1 MRSRTAAVSL
11 AIVGLAFAGC
21 GSTNKAATTAPAT
34 SATLPPGATGIA
46 APPPVKS
53 VTFSVKL
60 AGANEVPAGAPTG
73 SGVAVISIK
82 ASTGEL
88 CWTFSQLKN
97 VTAPT
102 EAHIH
107 RGLASTS
114 GNIVIPLGGAYK
126 ASGCVPGAPR
136 PLLGLIGANPQQFY
150 VNIHNAQYPGGA
162 VRGQL

>member
-1 MRSRTAAVSL
+1 MRSRTPAVSL

-21 GSTNKAATTAPAT
+21 GSTKKAATTPAT

-46 APPPVKS
+46 HPPPVKS
-53 VTFSVKL
+53 VTYRVKL

-82 ASTGEL
+82 ASSGEV

-97 VTAPT
+97 VTAPK

-107 RGLASTS
+107 RGLAGTS
-114 GNIVIPLGGAYK
+114 GNVVIALGGAYK
-126 ASGCVPGAPR
+126 ASGCVPGTPR
-136 PLLGLIGANPQQFY
+136 PLLGLIGANPQRFY
-150 VNIHNAQYPGGA
+150 VNIHNAKYPGGA

>member
-1 MRSRTAAVSL
+1 
-11 AIVGLAFAGC
+11 
-21 GSTNKAATTAPAT
+21 
-34 SATLPPGATGIA
+34 
-46 APPPVKS
+46 
-53 VTFSVKL
+53 
-60 AGANEVPAGAPTG
+60 
-73 SGVAVISIK
+73 VISIK

-97 VTAPT
+97 VTSPR

-114 GNIVIPLGGAYK
+114 GNIVIALGGAYK
-126 ASGCVPGAPR
+126 ASGCVPGTPR
-136 PLLGLIGANPQQFY
+136 PLLALIGANPQRFY